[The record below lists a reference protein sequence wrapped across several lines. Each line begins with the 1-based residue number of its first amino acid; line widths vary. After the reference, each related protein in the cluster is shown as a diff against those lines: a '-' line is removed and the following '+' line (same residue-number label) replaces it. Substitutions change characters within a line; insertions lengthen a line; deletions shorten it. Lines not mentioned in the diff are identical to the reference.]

1 MTESLLLTEHSI
13 PDGGDVASYKTI
25 TIEDVANQA
34 SISLDTLLD
43 ECSPTV
49 LLDLAKYCVD
59 WQLVGK
65 RLGLPDADITAI
77 DNDNTTEDRKRVGV
91 LEKWKDRC
99 AFRATYHVFIEALLS
114 QGMSQAAVE
123 ACKVIGAASSR
134 H

>member
-1 MTESLLLTEHSI
+1 MISH
-13 PDGGDVASYKTI
+13 KTV
-25 TIEDVANQA
+25 TIENVANRA
-34 SISLDTLLD
+34 GISLDTLSD

-65 RLGLPDADITAI
+65 RLGLPDADITAV

-91 LEKWKDRC
+91 LEKWKERSL
-99 AFRATYHVFIEALLS
+99 RTSYRVFIEALLS
-114 QGMSQAAVE
+114 QEMTQAAVE